1 MMPAM
6 ADPLAG
12 YYRRQARL
20 RDKRAQLR
28 ARKQRERVEEDA
40 VERRERGRQRLRK
53 LLEHYRAKQGLPT
66 GNWIDVI
73 AEWLGGLPS
82 DTGSVGKN
90 GEPSAPPGR

>member
-12 YYRRQARL
+12 YDRRQARL
-20 RDKRAQLR
+20 RDKQAQLR
-28 ARKQRERVEEDA
+28 ARKQHGRVEEDPA
-40 VERRERGRQRLRK
+40 QSVEEELAERRERGQQRLRK

-66 GNWIDVI
+66 GNGVDVI

-82 DTGSVGKN
+82 DTGSEGK
-90 GEPSAPPGR
+90 